1 MSKRKIQAA
10 AVGSFL
16 VLVAVWYFAATPTAK
31 TDEARYRQL
40 ISTARAHGRALS
52 IERRLPGNLV
62 RFFHLDDLES
72 KYRERY
78 DAQKQAL
85 VSSGYLVEVS
95 LVVTNRPVL
104 QALNLVQKAFQG
116 TGAFYAIRGSAWTNE
131 IVVTCRPE
139 DAPICR
145 KAVNRD

>member
-1 MSKRKIQAA
+1 MSKRKIQAI
-10 AVGSFL
+10 AVASLL
-16 VLVAVWYFAATPTAK
+16 VLVAVWYFTTTPTAK

-40 ISTARAHGRALS
+40 IGTARSHGRALS
-52 IERRLPGNLV
+52 IERRLPKNLV
-62 RFFHLDDLES
+62 RLFHLDDLET

-78 DAQKQAL
+78 DALKQAL

-104 QALNLVQKAFQG
+104 QTFYLVQKAFQG

-139 DAPICR
+139 NVPICR
-145 KAVNRD
+145 KAVSGD